1 MGRVPIDYARI
12 FSYYEWIRYRV
23 LYSDL
28 KEQITYRFVLVLAL
42 IYGFK

>member
-1 MGRVPIDYARI
+1 MGRVPIDYTRI

-23 LYSDL
+23 LYIDL
-28 KEQITYRFVLVLAL
+28 KEQITYHFVLVLVL